1 MKKCRQQQD
10 RTRARRR
17 RHLQIQRLKM
27 LRSASTAWPKQIR
40 QASPEQRARMAATTQ
55 QWEKRADRW
64 QMPMLAAMALA
75 MGRL

>member
-10 RTRARRR
+10 RLRAQRR

-27 LRSASTAWPKQIR
+27 IRAASRQWPAEIR
-40 QASPEQRARMAATTQ
+40 RASPEQRARMAATAER
-55 QWEKRADRW
+55 WSLRARRW
-64 QMPMLAAMALA
+64 QLPMLGAMALA